1 MAIVKRLLA
10 AAGLAALACFLSA
23 CPPGV
28 ISPVMAIEGPDS
40 AAIADGGSYDF
51 GHVAVGSTAEAVFTV
66 RNTGTASLALD
77 GTPVVQITGSGA
89 SQFSLSAEPQASVD
103 ASGSTT
109 FTLTFA
115 PVAEGAATA
124 TVSIPNSDA
133 DLAFT
138 LTGTG
143 VASVYPDTDG
153 DGAPDYLE
161 QALGTGVNDPADN
174 PASHG
179 YHVAILP
186 KGGSP
191 SPAMLSFTY
200 TPAVA
205 RLDVLIL
212 LDATSSMGVPYDV
225 LNTNFSASIVPQ
237 LGTLDKDVAFG
248 LGSYRDFPS
257 GGYGVA
263 GDYPFRL
270 HHRVMTTRTSDGV
283 ASLQNMIT
291 NGITIEG
298 GADGPE
304 SSWEAL
310 YQAAVGS
317 GTSEGGAEVPAWS
330 ASTAYPASAPT
341 GEAFGT
347 LPGVGFR
354 EGALPCIVW
363 ITDVRGHNS
372 PVGSYYDGIISP
384 LAADS
389 VAALV
394 GASCKVIG
402 ISIANLD
409 AMADQLYA
417 VNATGTRVPTSAIPA
432 ATATAMSL
440 TADGNEY
447 PLSCA
452 TDYPG
457 GGLQNVIITAVQAL
471 AGHGLFDAALSAKDD
486 ASDSVDAP
494 AAFISRLVARP
505 TAGQSATD
513 TNSDGDPDTY
523 SGLAVG
529 TSAGFTV
536 KLKSNGTVSQKASAQ
551 VFTADLHLRAGSV
564 ELGTQKIYFV
574 VPPTAP

>member
-1 MAIVKRLLA
+1 VLPFRVPSWRQLA
-10 AAGLAALACFLSA
+10 HHCNRR
-23 CPPGV
+23 P
-28 ISPVMAIEGPDS
+28 
-40 AAIADGGSYDF
+40 GSYDF
-51 GHVAVGSTAEAVFTV
+51 GDVAVGTTAEAVFMV

-89 SQFSLSAEPQASVD
+89 SQFTLSAEPQASVD

-115 PVAEGAATA
+115 PVAEGAAAA

-138 LTGTG
+138 LNGTG
-143 VASVYPDTDG
+143 VISAYPDTDG
-153 DGAPDYLE
+153 DLE

-212 LDATSSMGVPYDV
+212 LDATSSMGVPYDM
-225 LNTNFSASIVPQ
+225 LNTNFSTSIVPQ

-304 SSWEAL
+304 SPWEAL

-317 GTSEGGAEVPAWS
+317 GTSEGGANVPAWS

-384 LAADS
+384 LASDS
-389 VAALV
+389 VAALM

-417 VNATGTRVPTSAIPA
+417 VNGTGARVPTSAISA
-432 ATATAMSL
+432 AAVSTMQL
-440 TADGNEY
+440 TADGDEY

-452 TDYPG
+452 TNYPG
-457 GGLQNVIITAVQAL
+457 NDLQNIMDRST
-471 AGHGLFDAALSAKDD
+471 
-486 ASDSVDAP
+486 P
-494 AAFISRLVARP
+494 PYRRR
-505 TAGQSATD
+505 TT
-513 TNSDGDPDTY
+513 
-523 SGLAVG
+523 
-529 TSAGFTV
+529 
-536 KLKSNGTVSQKASAQ
+536 
-551 VFTADLHLRAGSV
+551 
-564 ELGTQKIYFV
+564 
-574 VPPTAP
+574 PPTPWTRPPPSSAAWWQAPPPDNPRRTPTRTRSRTGTPGSTLGRARRSVWC